1 MLNEAHIL
9 DDYFIYSE
17 MVENK
22 DNDTTLELSVDDEAL
37 QSDRVFESPR
47 FLIDLSI
54 FRKPEDK
61 SSPDIKQEPKL
72 ETKSEKKKKEKIKKA
87 ENESVLLS
95 QDVGK
100 NDVQSPLLTDETQP
114 ITNQE
119 EEFERIR
126 KFIKQKNGKSWQ
138 AIKDPKNSIKNY
150 ISHLKE
156 ENKDDE
162 LEELEAALIKA
173 GKAKDFGL
181 CNQ

>member
-1 MLNEAHIL
+1 
-9 DDYFIYSE
+9 

-22 DNDTTLELSVDDEAL
+22 DNTTSLELRVDDEAL

-54 FRKPEDK
+54 FIPEDK
-61 SSPDIKQEPKL
+61 SLEDTKQKSEDKSLTDIKQEHKL

-87 ENESVLLS
+87 ESESVLLS
-95 QDVGK
+95 QDVVK

-138 AIKDPKNSIKNY
+138 AIEDPQNSIKNY
-150 ISHLKE
+150 ISYLKE

-181 CNQ
+181 CD